1 MTTIAI
7 SSKLQE
13 KKKVLSMGTG
23 GDEKQIPQPDRNSE
37 KKLERALAHSSSGDL
52 LSLWKSGSEEAAQIL
67 VTRYELRLMALVA
80 ARLNRK
86 YRSAVSPEEVVQS
99 ALGSFFRVIH
109 AGRNF
114 SLEGDDSES
123 AWKILATFTR
133 RKLSRAL
140 ERENA
145 WKRGGNSE
153 RMSMDDMPLELTSLA
168 NLADADDLLMDL
180 ESLLSPDEKVLW
192 EFLLVGFTQKEIAER
207 MTVAERTIRRRI
219 TGLRE
224 RLAAILEIA
233 ESKPNKSTLSLERIP
248 LPRISY
254 RDFVLGKLVG
264 KGSLGK
270 VYRARLQ
277 SSDEVVAVKF
287 MHRQFWE
294 QQFRKHTF
302 LQEIAQAAKVQH
314 AGVVQYY
321 GWGESPHGGP
331 YLVSEFIDGETLGRV
346 DSSNPETKLRWLHQV
361 CEAVAACHRAG
372 VVHGDLTPNNILVSK
387 EGRIVITDFGFAVS
401 RAWHVHDSSSSE
413 GMLSR
418 GGTLGFAAPEQ
429 ISAAFGEVSPAT
441 DVYAIGG
448 LACFLLTGHA
458 PYSNSEGLL
467 LETITE
473 NDWSVSFIPRSASEK
488 KLLSVA
494 QLGLKKVVASRPQS
508 VQVLQDL
515 LS

>member
-1 MTTIAI
+1 
-7 SSKLQE
+7 
-13 KKKVLSMGTG
+13 MGTG
-23 GDEKQIPQPDRNSE
+23 GNEKQIPKPDRDSG
-37 KKLERALAHSSSGDL
+37 KKLDRALVHCSSGEL

-67 VTRYELRLMALVA
+67 VARYELRLMALVA

-99 ALGSFFRVIH
+99 ALGSFFRVIQ
-109 AGRNF
+109 AGRSF
-114 SLEGDDSES
+114 SLERDDSES

-145 WKRGGNSE
+145 LKRGGDKE

-192 EFLLVGFTQKEIAER
+192 ESLLVGFTQKEIADR
-207 MTVAERTIRRRI
+207 MDVDERTIRRRV
-219 TGLRE
+219 TALRE
-224 RLAAILEIA
+224 RLAATLDIA
-233 ESKPNKSTLSLERIP
+233 ESKPSNTPPALERNP
-248 LPRISY
+248 LPRINY
-254 RDFVLGKLVG
+254 REFVLGKLVG

-277 SSDEVVAVKF
+277 SNDEVVAVKF

-294 QQFRKHTF
+294 QQSRKHTF

-331 YLVSEFIDGETLGRV
+331 YLVSEFIEGETLGRV
-346 DSSNPETKLRWLHQV
+346 DLPNSDTKLEWLHQV

-401 RAWHVHDSSSSE
+401 RAWHVHNNSSSND
-413 GMLSR
+413 MQSR

-429 ISAAFGEVSPAT
+429 ISSAFGEISLAT

-448 LACFLLTGHA
+448 LACYLLTGHA
-458 PYSNSEGLL
+458 PYLNSEGLL

-473 NDWSVSFIPRSASEK
+473 NDWSVSYIPRSASEK

-494 QLGLKKVVASRPQS
+494 QLALKKVVASRPQS
-508 VQVLQDL
+508 VQALQDWL
-515 LS
+515 R